1 MRACMPFL
9 LEGQSKAVAV
19 YSFVFG
25 VSLMIV
31 AFPLS
36 AKDTKM
42 TYPPTKVDPVVETIH
57 DIEIADP
64 YRWLEEADNPQV
76 RVWVEKQNNFTRSIL
91 DKLPGRE
98 KIHDRLEKLLDIGI
112 LGTPVPRKGFYFYT
126 KREGKQNQPI
136 LYAREGLHGKDRV
149 LLDPNLLSK
158 DGTIALDWWY
168 PSRDGKLVAYGLS
181 QSGNEQSTLH
191 VRDVA
196 TAKDRPDVIDRTRA
210 CSVAWRPNS
219 KGFYYTR
226 YPAAGKVPK

>member
-1 MRACMPFL
+1 MIRRDL
-9 LEGQSKAVAV
+9 LLWISSLGLLATVNFFAIDKR
-19 YSFVFG
+19 SF
-25 VSLMIV
+25 
-31 AFPLS
+31 P
-36 AKDTKM
+36 
-42 TYPPTKVDPVVETIH
+42 YPGTKVENVIEIIH
-57 DIEIADP
+57 GVQIADP

-76 RVWVEKQNNFTRSIL
+76 REWVEKQNNFTRSIL

-98 KIHDRLEKLLDIGI
+98 KIHGRLEKLLDIGV

-136 LYAREGLHGKDRV
+136 LYARQGLHGEDRV

-191 VRDVA
+191 VREVA
-196 TAKDRPDVIDRTRA
+196 SGKDLPDVIDRTRA
-210 CSVAWRPNS
+210 CSVAWKPDAT
-219 KGFYYTR
+219 GFYYTR
-226 YPAAGKVPK
+226 YP